1 VPDTAAT
8 FLFDPERA
16 SGQLRYDGTAYFFRS
31 HTCAGTIAENPERFA
46 S

>member
-16 SGQLRYDGTAYFFRS
+16 SGQLRYDCTVYFFCS
-31 HTCAGTIAENPERFA
+31 LTCAGTFAENPERFA
-46 S
+46 T